1 MYMQQV
7 EAIEDLRAVLRQWR
21 QAGESV
27 AFVPTM
33 GNLHAGHLDL
43 AGRAQVLADRTVVSI
58 FVNPLQFG
66 PREDYAAY
74 PRTLER
80 DRVQLQTAG
89 VDLLFAPSVQVIYPR
104 GQQDATRVH
113 IPQLSDILCG
123 AFRPGHFDGVATVV
137 AKLFNLVQPDFAVFG
152 KKDYQ
157 QWRLLERMVSD
168 LAIPVSIV
176 GAPTVREQDGLAM
189 SSRNQYLSSAER
201 KQAPALY
208 NCLSGIRDGLLG
220 GDRDF
225 GRLETQA
232 MRQLESL
239 GFKPQYVEIRNARN
253 LAPPDTHSREYV
265 VLAAA
270 YLGQTRLIDN
280 LEIPPT

>member
-1 MYMQQV
+1 MQQV

-43 AGRAQVLADRTVVSI
+43 VTRADALADRTVASI

-80 DRVQLQTAG
+80 DYAELQSVGT
-89 VDLLFAPSVQVIYPR
+89 DMLFAPPVQVIYPQ
-104 GQQDATRVH
+104 GQQNVTRVH
-113 IPQLSDILCG
+113 VPQLSDILCG

-157 QWRLLERMVSD
+157 QWRLIESMVSD

-189 SSRNQYLSSAER
+189 SSRNQYLSSEER
-201 KQAPALY
+201 RRAPALY
-208 NCLSGIRDGLLG
+208 RCLSGIRDRLLEG
-220 GDRDF
+220 SRDF
-225 GRLETQA
+225 GRLQA
-232 MRQLESL
+232 EALRQLESL
-239 GFKPQYVEIRNARN
+239 GFKPQYVEIRNSRN
-253 LAPPDTHSREYV
+253 LAPPDELTSEYV

-270 YLGQTRLIDN
+270 YLGRTRLIDN
-280 LEIPPT
+280 VEIPPT

>member
-1 MYMQQV
+1 MQQV
-7 EAIEDLRAVLRQWR
+7 EAIADLRAVVRRWR
-21 QAGESV
+21 QAGESI

-43 AGRAQVLADRTVVSI
+43 VGRAQELADRTVVSI

-80 DRVQLQTAG
+80 DRTLLQSAG
-89 VDLLFAPSVQVIYPR
+89 ADLLFAPSVQAIYPQ
-104 GQQDATRVH
+104 GQQDVTRVH
-113 IPQLSDILCG
+113 VPRLSDILCG
-123 AFRPGHFDGVATVV
+123 AFRPGHFDGVATIV
-137 AKLFNLVQPDFAVFG
+137 AKLFNLVQPDCAIFG

-157 QWRLLERMVSD
+157 QWRLIESMVSE

-189 SSRNQYLSSAER
+189 SSRNQYLSSEER
-201 KQAPALY
+201 RRAPELY
-208 NCLSGIRDGLLG
+208 KCLSGIRDRLVE
-220 GDRDF
+220 GDRNF
-225 GRLETQA
+225 GYMQAQA
-232 MRQLESL
+232 MQQLESL
-239 GFKPQYVEIRNARN
+239 GFRPQYVEIRNPWN
-253 LAPPDTHSREYV
+253 LASPDADTREYV

-280 LEIPPT
+280 LEILPT